1 MWQPM
6 HQAPFTRVGH
16 QWQMRSS
23 QPAPP
28 NYAHVVRDLG
38 LTVQGV
44 QGMGTLSHV
53 TAAAGHAAPQPAKE
67 AANGPQLS
75 VPQIDPFS
83 RHQCVGT
90 LRVPQLA
97 HALSHVP
104 APTKAL
110 AQPASTAQSYSPPL
124 SINAAVHSYNP
135 MPKPNPAQSKPVGQD
150 ARPPLTIN
158 AAVHLHEPV
167 PKPKPAAQ
175 TPQSKPDGQD
185 ARPPLTISA
194 AVHLHD
200 PVPKPNQAAQ
210 TPQSKPDGQ
219 DASPPLTISAAVHL
233 HDPIPKPKPAAQT
246 PQSKLDG
253 QDASALEAAAIAPII
268 PVTQCQPLASAPAF
282 PMAATPP
289 RPNRPESQVAT
300 ERQPATQAFETAQ
313 TAQVMEVP
321 VPESRPRRM
330 GRDAK
335 ERRWKLVQT
344 VECEDGVERLDPDEV
359 LYDLHAKQCVLVDVR
374 GNDRAS
380 GYIDESIHVP
390 CTTED
395 PFYPKV
401 QKLVEKLTDESLVVF
416 TCQYSCHRAPTCA
429 NWYRAKAPK
438 EQRVAVLEGGFRGW
452 EAAGFPVRKDNF
464 VDEEAA
470 DKHAVE
476 EGARVATKQLMESL
490 PSLMARH
497 SGA

>member
-1 MWQPM
+1 MHLGASPFFVVPSLPPGQQFHTANPVPPPMPVPQIAPQQQPQAVTAFQAIPFPLTRPGPLIIQPPQIGVNITTQRSFPLPQATWQPQAQLMWQPMHQAPFTRVGHQWQMRSSQPRSFPLPQATWQPQAQLMWQPM

-185 ARPPLTISA
+185 ARPPLTIRC
-194 AVHLHD
+194 
-200 PVPKPNQAAQ
+200 KP
-210 TPQSKPDGQ
+210 T
-219 DASPPLTISAAVHL
+219 
-233 HDPIPKPKPAAQT
+233 
-246 PQSKLDG
+246 LDH
-253 QDASALEAAAIAPII
+253 QCSCPFARPHPEA
-268 PVTQCQPLASAPAF
+268 
-282 PMAATPP
+282 
-289 RPNRPESQVAT
+289 E
-300 ERQPATQAFETAQ
+300 
-313 TAQVMEVP
+313 
-321 VPESRPRRM
+321 
-330 GRDAK
+330 
-335 ERRWKLVQT
+335 
-344 VECEDGVERLDPDEV
+344 
-359 LYDLHAKQCVLVDVR
+359 
-374 GNDRAS
+374 AS
-380 GYIDESIHVP
+380 GP
-390 CTTED
+390 D
-395 PFYPKV
+395 P
-401 QKLVEKLTDESLVVF
+401 S
-416 TCQYSCHRAPTCA
+416 
-429 NWYRAKAPK
+429 
-438 EQRVAVLEGGFRGW
+438 EQA
-452 EAAGFPVRKDNF
+452 
-464 VDEEAA
+464 
-470 DKHAVE
+470 
-476 EGARVATKQLMESL
+476 
-490 PSLMARH
+490 
-497 SGA
+497 